1 MKAII
6 RREYFA
12 LKHNLT
18 AFITTWFLLP
28 MMVYLFISIPFS
40 FYINLE
46 NGINYLHW
54 SSIGNW
60 ICTSSIL
67 SYIISI
73 NLSCS
78 YISPDSRSKSL
89 LYSSLSNY
97 DHLLAIGI
105 WSFLIGFIQLFFS
118 FLITLI
124 LNSSNLFFLDILLI
138 IIYIIPL
145 ILLSSM
151 IGMLIGFIFTN
162 SILKMVMGVA
172 MFLFLTFSCGLF
184 IPLSSDGSNIFL
196 LSPIYVS
203 VSNIQAIISN
213 DPSTIFASLI
223 VLVVSIALFFINIFI
238 SQKALRS

>member
-1 MKAII
+1 
-6 RREYFA
+6 
-12 LKHNLT
+12 
-18 AFITTWFLLP
+18 
-28 MMVYLFISIPFS
+28 
-40 FYINLE
+40 
-46 NGINYLHW
+46 
-54 SSIGNW
+54 
-60 ICTSSIL
+60 
-67 SYIISI
+67 
-73 NLSCS
+73 
-78 YISPDSRSKSL
+78 
-89 LYSSLSNY
+89 
-97 DHLLAIGI
+97 
-105 WSFLIGFIQLFFS
+105 
-118 FLITLI
+118 
-124 LNSSNLFFLDILLI
+124 
-138 IIYIIPL
+138 
-145 ILLSSM
+145 M

>member
-1 MKAII
+1 VKAII